1 VGCGKGG
8 SGWRVAIEHFGQAR
22 SDGCIMVLSKLV
34 GETGG
39 GHAELVVAPGA
50 GAVQK
55 QQP

>member
-1 VGCGKGG
+1 MGCGKGG

-39 GHAELVVAPGA
+39 EHAELVVAPGA